1 MTGLCICSHRLDLL
15 YFTIAN
21 TENMV
26 MNTILQCVGLELQVW
41 SQANAS
47 DQSPEGQPE
56 DVYIGCAHVDLST
69 LALGLP
75 QVSGWYN
82 ISDFGGQIQG
92 QLKV

>member
-1 MTGLCICSHRLDLL
+1 MIRSA
-15 YFTIAN
+15 YFTSPN
-21 TENMV
+21 TENVM

-41 SQANAS
+41 SQADAS
-47 DQSPEGQPE
+47 DQSPESQQG
-56 DVYIGCAHVDLST
+56 DMYIGCAHVDLST